1 MTTWG
6 ELNSYGLSLRSL
18 GHVEVLVR
26 HNRSFFFLG
35 SKDSVKSSTGPLVLD
50 HHKQLVYIRSLS

>member
-6 ELNSYGLSLRSL
+6 ELNSYGLSFWPL

-35 SKDSVKSSTGPLVLD
+35 SKDTIRLGPIINRPASIGPQQAACI
-50 HHKQLVYIRSLS
+50 H

>member
-35 SKDSVKSSTGPLVLD
+35 SKDTIRLGQIIDRPASIGPPQTACI
-50 HHKQLVYIRSLS
+50 H